1 MSVESDDDEIIR
13 VLKAMG
19 MPRNCTKFILIAEVD
34 QPVKVIATYFPEP
47 NFHPDIGIQRML
59 VTKRFKLTEI

>member
-1 MSVESDDDEIIR
+1 
-13 VLKAMG
+13 MG